1 MGLRPIIGR
10 PTGRKLT
17 VTACSAFSIALG
29 LWLLMSS
36 GFHFTRMVSKT
47 PRVGI
52 DASRL
57 AGVIRFA
64 RNKDGS
70 CRVIKFNNYSG
81 QFGEETIIDCEAR
94 PMPHS
99 HLVDA
104 LESFRKGFNS
114 R

>member
-17 VTACSAFSIALG
+17 VTACSAFSIGLG

-36 GFHFTRMVSKT
+36 SFHFTRMVSKT
-47 PRVGI
+47 PRMGANANRQVGE
-52 DASRL
+52 
-57 AGVIRFA
+57 IRFA

-81 QFGEETIIDCEAR
+81 QFGEETIIDCDAN
-94 PMPHS
+94 PVAHS

-104 LESFRKGFNS
+104 FESFRKGFNS

>member
-1 MGLRPIIGR
+1 MGPQAIIGR
-10 PTGRKLT
+10 PTSRKLT
-17 VTACSAFSIALG
+17 VTVCSAFSIALG

-36 GFHFTRMVSKT
+36 SFHFTRMVSKT

-52 DASRL
+52 DAT
-57 AGVIRFA
+57 GQVGEIRFA

-81 QFGEETIIDCEAR
+81 QFGEEKIIDCDAN

-104 LESFRKGFNS
+104 FESFRKGFNS

>member
-1 MGLRPIIGR
+1 MGPRRIFGR
-10 PTGRKLT
+10 PTSRKLT

-29 LWLLMSS
+29 LLLLMSS

-52 DASRL
+52 DAS
-57 AGVIRFA
+57 GQVGEIRFA

-70 CRVIKFNNYSG
+70 CRVIKFNNYSD
-81 QFGEETIIDCEAR
+81 QFGEEKTIDCETH
-94 PMPHS
+94 PTPHG

-104 LESFRKGFNS
+104 FESFRKGFNS